1 MRWRVGEFEFLLIVD
16 GKRCRCQRWRQ
27 VTMATM
33 MMLLS
38 ALEAA
43 DNGNDDVFVVSAGV
57 G

>member
-1 MRWRVGEFEFLLIVD
+1 
-16 GKRCRCQRWRQ
+16 
-27 VTMATM
+27 MATM

-43 DNGNDDVFVVSAGV
+43 DNGDNDEDVVSAGC